1 MKTLNVGRT
10 KYTLH
15 TVDGIHH
22 GLLGEIDYSQRTITL
37 ATKAFNGAKLSAA
50 EREQAF
56 WHEVVHAVLYDMRSA
71 LESNERFVD
80 LFADGLTQVI
90 KQVLHGRKLVPHVA
104 KRLRKLP
111 AQVSRN
117 ARTKE
122 APLRRNTTNTLR
134 KRTPQSSRAVRE
146 RRSAA

>member
-1 MKTLNVGRT
+1 MKSINVGRT

-15 TVDGIHH
+15 TVDALHD
-22 GLLGEIDYSQRTITL
+22 GLLGEIDYSKRTITL

-50 EREQAF
+50 ERDQAF
-56 WHEVVHAVLYDMRSA
+56 WHEIVHAVLYDMRST

-90 KQVLHGRKLVPHVA
+90 KQVLHGRKLVTHVP

-117 ARTKE
+117 ASAKKVPVRKNGANAVRRRT
-122 APLRRNTTNTLR
+122 A
-134 KRTPQSSRAVRE
+134 QSSRTVRE